1 MGSFK
6 GAHFPQDIILMG
18 VRWYVALSIKLST
31 CRRTDGGARGV
42 DRPRDHPALGRE
54 IQSPLGLDFG
64 HSRID
69 PLQTRQERV
78 GAVGNWMKSG
88 GEVDITKLLRLPS
101 LAIKPLSIA
110 FKKKIFWLDALKPL
124 EPNLSAGCTM
134 TESPSAC
141 WQTAAAHARLCL

>member
-1 MGSFK
+1 MVSFK
-6 GAHFPQDIILMG
+6 GAHFPQDIIFMG

-69 PLQTRQERV
+69 PLQTRQERA
-78 GAVGNWMKSG
+78 GAVRKLGDVWWEG
-88 GEVDITKLLRLPS
+88 RHHEITQPPM
-101 LAIKPLSIA
+101 PL
-110 FKKKIFWLDALKPL
+110 
-124 EPNLSAGCTM
+124 
-134 TESPSAC
+134 
-141 WQTAAAHARLCL
+141 Q